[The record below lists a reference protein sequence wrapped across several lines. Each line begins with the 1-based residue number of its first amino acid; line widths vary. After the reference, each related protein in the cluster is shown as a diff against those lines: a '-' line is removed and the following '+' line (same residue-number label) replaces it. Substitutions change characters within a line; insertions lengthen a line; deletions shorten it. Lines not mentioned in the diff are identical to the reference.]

1 VSAASVSDEARA
13 DLERIDAESR
23 WVHSGS
29 VRLHVLDY
37 GGDRRPL
44 LVLPGITSP
53 AVTWNFIVRELRDLV
68 RPVVLDIRGRGLSDT
83 GRSYA
88 VEDYVGDV
96 EAVVEELG
104 LEAPLL
110 LGHSMGAR
118 IASFAAARG
127 RVPFGGSIIVD
138 PPLSGPGRGG
148 YPTSREAFLEQ
159 LHEGQRGTTGD
170 EVQRFYPRWPRPE
183 LELRARWVAS
193 CDEDAVLESF
203 RQFSEVEDFFTWWPE
218 VPAPTALIYGGASPV
233 VTAEGA
239 REAAQANPAA
249 TVEAVPGAG
258 HMVPWD
264 ELEAF
269 LAIVR
274 PVVAAHVEQAPSGLP
289 PASS

>member
-1 VSAASVSDEARA
+1 VSVPSVSDDART
-13 DLERIDAESR
+13 DLDRIEAESR
-23 WVHSGS
+23 YVTRDA

-44 LVLPGITSP
+44 VVLPGITSP
-53 AVTWNFIVRELRDLV
+53 AVTWDFIVGDLRDLV
-68 RPVVLDIRGRGLSDT
+68 RPVVLDLRGRGLSDT
-83 GRSYA
+83 GPSYA
-88 VEDYVGDV
+88 VQEYVADV
-96 EAVVEELG
+96 EAVVAELE

-118 IASFAAARG
+118 IASYAAARSA
-127 RVPFGGSIIVD
+127 VPFGGSIIVD

-159 LHEGQRGTTGD
+159 LHEGQRGTNAD

-203 RQFSEVEDFFTWWPE
+203 RLFSDVEDFFAWWPQ

-239 REAAQANPAA
+239 REAAEANPAA
-249 TVEAVPGAG
+249 TLHEVPGAG

-264 ELEAF
+264 ELDAF
-269 LAIVR
+269 MAIVR
-274 PVVAAHVEQAPSGLP
+274 PLLAAHV
-289 PASS
+289 

>member
-1 VSAASVSDEARA
+1 VSVPSVSDEART
-13 DLERIDAESR
+13 DLDRIEAESR
-23 WVHSGS
+23 YVTRDA

-44 LVLPGITSP
+44 VVLPGITSP
-53 AVTWNFIVRELRDLV
+53 AVTWDFIVGDLRDLV
-68 RPVVLDIRGRGLSDT
+68 RPVVLDLRGRGLSDT
-83 GRSYA
+83 GPSYA
-88 VEDYVGDV
+88 VQEYVADV
-96 EAVVEELG
+96 EAVVAELE

-118 IASFAAARG
+118 IASYAAARSA
-127 RVPFGGSIIVD
+127 VPFGGSIIVD

-159 LHEGQRGTTGD
+159 LHEGQRGTNAD

-203 RQFSEVEDFFTWWPE
+203 RLFSDVEDFFAWWPQ

-239 REAAQANPAA
+239 REAAEANPAA
-249 TVEAVPGAG
+249 TLHEVPGAG

-264 ELEAF
+264 ELDAF
-269 LAIVR
+269 MAIVR
-274 PVVAAHVEQAPSGLP
+274 PLLAAHV
-289 PASS
+289 

>member
-1 VSAASVSDEARA
+1 VSVPSVSDEART
-13 DLERIDAESR
+13 DLDRIEAESR
-23 WVHSGS
+23 YVTRDA

-53 AVTWNFIVRELRDLV
+53 AVTWDFIVGDLRDLV
-68 RPVVLDIRGRGLSDT
+68 RPVVLDLRGRGLSDT
-83 GRSYA
+83 GPSYA
-88 VEDYVGDV
+88 VQEYVADV
-96 EAVVEELG
+96 EAVVAELE

-118 IASFAAARG
+118 IASYAAARSA
-127 RVPFGGSIIVD
+127 VPFGGSIIVD

-159 LHEGQRGTTGD
+159 LHEGQRGTNAD

-203 RQFSEVEDFFTWWPE
+203 RLFSDVEDFFAWWPQ

-239 REAAQANPAA
+239 REAAEANPAA
-249 TVEAVPGAG
+249 TLHEVPGAG

-264 ELEAF
+264 ELDAF
-269 LAIVR
+269 MAIVR
-274 PVVAAHVEQAPSGLP
+274 PLLAAHV
-289 PASS
+289 